1 MVLSPMS
8 RKTFKYRLYP
18 NRQQQE
24 RLQTTLNICRE
35 LYNAGLQERIESY
48 QTTGKGT
55 TFNSQSAQ
63 LPDIKTIRE
72 DVGKVFS
79 QVLQDVL
86 HRLDKTYASFFL
98 RVKRHQKAGRAQ
110 NFVAIAFPTIP
121 QRVETPILSMI
132 KRRKDF
138 TVLGLIPIRV
148 AISFVV
154 RPPSERYCKTSCSR
168 VVR

>member
-1 MVLSPMS
+1 MMVLSPVS

-98 RVKRHQKAGRAQ
+98 RVKRHQKAGFPRFKVATATTLSHIHRRDSVSLAA
-110 NFVAIAFPTIP
+110 NFNSRRLVTSK
-121 QRVETPILSMI
+121 LSCI
-132 KRRKDF
+132 
-138 TVLGLIPIRV
+138 
-148 AISFVV
+148 
-154 RPPSERYCKTSCSR
+154 EN
-168 VVR
+168 

>member
-1 MVLSPMS
+1 MMVLSPMS

-98 RVKRHQKAGRAQ
+98 RVKRHQKAQASRDSRSLPLRLFHISTG
-110 NFVAIAFPTIP
+110 
-121 QRVETPILSMI
+121 
-132 KRRKDF
+132 
-138 TVLGLIPIRV
+138 GIR
-148 AISFVV
+148 S
-154 RPPSERYCKTSCSR
+154 RWRQTSTLEDW
-168 VVR
+168 